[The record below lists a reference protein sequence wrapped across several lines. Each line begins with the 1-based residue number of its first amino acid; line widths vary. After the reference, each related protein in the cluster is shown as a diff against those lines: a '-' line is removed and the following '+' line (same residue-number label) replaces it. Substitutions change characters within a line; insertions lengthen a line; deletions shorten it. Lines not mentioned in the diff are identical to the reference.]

1 MEQAIT
7 GLVVAVVVRGILVEV
22 EEEMVV
28 TVEAVAEAMPVPV
41 L

>member
-7 GLVVAVVVRGILVEV
+7 GLVEVVVGRGILGEV

-28 TVEAVAEAMPVPV
+28 TVEAAVEPIRVPV